1 MNCGCTKNLGCF
13 APGQTIDFGF
23 ANWSLVAEDFIF
35 HIWTNGTYL
44 STTVTFDPA
53 EQIQLTMIFNEDS
66 ATMIKIELPSSLQTP
81 GSYYATS
88 SDGACCFEIN
98 GIVQTC
104 L

>member
-13 APGQTIDFGF
+13 APGQIIDFGF

>member
-13 APGQTIDFGF
+13 ASGQTIDFGF

-66 ATMIKIELPSSLQTP
+66 VTMIKIELPSSLQTP

-88 SDGACCFEIN
+88 SDGACCFEVN
-98 GIVQTC
+98 GIVEIC

>member
-66 ATMIKIELPSSLQTP
+66 VTMIKIELPSSLQTP

-88 SDGACCFEIN
+88 SDGACCFEVN
-98 GIVQTC
+98 GIVQIC

>member
-1 MNCGCTKNLGCF
+1 MNCGCSKNLGCF

-35 HIWTNGTYL
+35 HIWTNGTYF
-44 STTVTFDPA
+44 STVVTFDPA
-53 EQIQLTMIFNEDS
+53 EQIQLTMAFNENS
-66 ATMIKIELPSSLQTP
+66 MTMIKIELPSSLQTP

-88 SDGACCFEIN
+88 PDGACCFEVN

>member
-13 APGQTIDFGF
+13 APNQTIDFGF
-23 ANWSLVAEDFIF
+23 ANWSLIPEKFKF

-44 STTVTFDPA
+44 TIEETFDPA
-53 EQIQLTMIFNEDS
+53 EQIQLTMVFNENS
-66 ATMIKIELPSSLQTP
+66 VTMIKIELPSSLQTP

-88 SDGACCFEIN
+88 SDGACCFEVN

>member
-66 ATMIKIELPSSLQTP
+66 VTMIKIELPSSLQTP

-88 SDGACCFEIN
+88 SDGACCFEVN
-98 GIVQTC
+98 GIVEIC

>member
-23 ANWSLVAEDFIF
+23 SNWSLVAEDFIF
-35 HIWTNGTYL
+35 HIWTNGTYF

-53 EQIQLTMIFNEDS
+53 EQIQLTMAFNEDS
-66 ATMIKIELPSSLQTP
+66 TTMIKIELPSSLQTP
-81 GSYYATS
+81 GAYYATS
-88 SDGACCFEIN
+88 PDGACCFEVN

>member
-13 APGQTIDFGF
+13 ATNQTIDFGF

-35 HIWTNGTYL
+35 HIWTNGSYL
-44 STTVTFDPA
+44 TITESFDPA
-53 EQIQLTMIFNEDS
+53 EQIELLMTFNENS
-66 ATMIKIELPSSLQTP
+66 TTMIKIELPLSLQTP
-81 GSYYATS
+81 GSFYATS
-88 SDGACCFEIN
+88 QDGACCFEIN